1 MCIRMLRYA
10 NKEMR
15 EWSDMKPAAQ
25 TEITFIDINAFTGC
39 FFLAFSSVLEESGG
53 RVGAGG
59 WGGGG
64 VVIREWKRKKGKKPF
79 QFRSCPFG

>member
-1 MCIRMLRYA
+1 MLRYA

-15 EWSDMKPAAQ
+15 EWLDMKPAAQ

-59 WGGGG
+59 RGGGG
-64 VVIREWKRKKGKKPF
+64 DKGMEEKEREKTFPV
-79 QFRSCPFG
+79 